1 MGAEEGLTPALLEQP
16 VKLDDW
22 RGLNHMAKGAHNLY
36 GVSIVADERSW
47 SVKDAAQIVE
57 EGLVDVV
64 NIKLSRSGDLAAL
77 EVISCMSA
85 HSELIPVTWAGV
97 FPDCFSV
104 TSVID
109 WLPAYMLWLRGGY
122 ILEYVYYCGE
132 YVVAVVAGRHSA
144 HNMGN
149 GGSLPCHGL
158 HCTHGCWPWLLQ
170 VVLPKLTLKS
180 TPWVTA
186 AGLAM

>member
-1 MGAEEGLTPALLEQP
+1 
-16 VKLDDW
+16 LDDW

-36 GVSIVADERSW
+36 GVLIVADERSW

-64 NIKLSRSGDLAAL
+64 NIKLSRLGVLAAL

-85 HSELIPVTWAGV
+85 HSELIHVTWDGV

-109 WLPAYMLWLRGGY
+109 WLPAYVLWLRDEY
-122 ILEYVYYCGE
+122 ILEYMHYCGE

-149 GGSLPCHGL
+149 GGSSPCHGL

-170 VVLPKLTLKS
+170 VDLPKSTLKS
-180 TPWVTA
+180 TPWNTA
-186 AGLAM
+186 AGLATYCDCCWF